1 MKPFAPQ
8 EVLDA
13 LPKISVQAQMEI
25 HNVMLAARVEAY
37 ELVLFEEDDDEVPEP
52 G

>member
-1 MKPFAPQ
+1 MKPFTPQ
-8 EVLDA
+8 EVVDA
-13 LPKISVQAQMEI
+13 LPRISAQAQMEL

-37 ELVLFEEDDDEVPEP
+37 ELVLSKEDDDEVPEP